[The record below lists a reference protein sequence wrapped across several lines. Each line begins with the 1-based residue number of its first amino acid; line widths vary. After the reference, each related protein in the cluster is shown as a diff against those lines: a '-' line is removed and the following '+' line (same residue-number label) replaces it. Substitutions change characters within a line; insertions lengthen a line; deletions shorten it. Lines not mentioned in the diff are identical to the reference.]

1 MRHEDIGRARNVES
15 VWLRIRLWIDPSL
28 NPKASVVNDFSNLT
42 EHQRRDIGLP
52 EPTRYLDWKAL
63 HAEERFPDFTR

>member
-15 VWLRIRLWIDPSL
+15 VWLRIRLWLYPSL
-28 NPKASVVNDFSNLT
+28 KARTPVVNDFSHLT

-52 EPTRYLDWKAL
+52 EPTRYFDWNAL
-63 HAEERFPDFTR
+63 QAEERFPDFTR